1 MNLLDRLALIV
12 LLVYALSIAGRY
24 VDQQK
29 AQTDLVSLRTMNA
42 QIQSAQA
49 YSEAIKSIAFAMM
62 NSRRTLAFERPKTE
76 D

>member
-1 MNLLDRLALIV
+1 MSTVDRVVVGILLG
-12 LLVYALSIAGRY
+12 YALSTASRY

-49 YSEAIKSIAFAMM
+49 YSEAIKSVAFAMM